1 MEEMDLFWNMIV
13 LVQIIVQCD
22 SLVLSNVKYGIC
34 VFYKWFLKQT
44 KYYSYNKITIIKLTY
59 PL

>member
-22 SLVLSNVKYGIC
+22 LLVLSNVKYGIC
-34 VFYKWFLKQT
+34 VLYKWFLKQT